1 MHEYLRQILD
11 YRPVCE
17 QEVQDRKMMLR
28 YLELFPDTIGTRQC
42 EIAHMTASS
51 LIFNQDRGKLLMVY
65 HNIYR
70 SWSWTGGHADGE
82 TDLLTT
88 AVREAMEETGLRTVR
103 PIRKEA
109 QSLDILP
116 VWGHF
121 KRGVYVSSHQHLNL
135 TYFLEADEDE
145 EIRVKEDENSGV
157 EWIPLGELEERVTE
171 REMLPV
177 YWKMIERGDGISR
190 K

>member
-11 YRPVCE
+11 YRPACE
-17 QEVQDRKMMLR
+17 QEVRDRKLMLQ

-51 LIFNQDRGKLLMVY
+51 LIFNRDRGKLLMVY

-82 TDLLTT
+82 TDLLMT
-88 AVREAMEETGLRTVR
+88 AVREAKEETGLKEVR
-103 PIRKEA
+103 PIWKEA

-121 KRGVYVSSHQHLNL
+121 KHGRYVSSHQHLNL
-135 TYFLEADEDE
+135 TYFLEADEE
-145 EIRVKEDENSGV
+145 EGLRVKEDENSGV
-157 EWIPLGELEERVTE
+157 TWITIEELEEKVTE
-171 REMLPV
+171 RDMLPV
-177 YWKMIERGDGISR
+177 YEKMIERAFGI
-190 K
+190 

>member
-11 YRPVCE
+11 YRPACE
-17 QEVQDRKMMLR
+17 QEEQDRKLMLR

-51 LIFNQDRGKLLMVY
+51 LIFNEDRGKLLMVY
-65 HNIYR
+65 HNIYQ

-82 TDLLTT
+82 TDLLMT
-88 AVREAMEETGLRTVR
+88 AVREAKEETGLQAVR
-103 PIRKEA
+103 PIREEA

-121 KRGVYVSSHQHLNL
+121 KRGSFVSSHQHLNL
-135 TYFLEADEDE
+135 TYFLEADEE
-145 EIRVKEDENSGV
+145 AELRVKEDENSAV
-157 EWIPLGELEERVTE
+157 AWIALEELREKVTE
-171 REMLPV
+171 REMMPV
-177 YWKMIERGDGISR
+177 YGKMIERMLRGIT
-190 K
+190 

>member
-1 MHEYLRQILD
+1 
-11 YRPVCE
+11 
-17 QEVQDRKMMLR
+17 
-28 YLELFPDTIGTRQC
+28 
-42 EIAHMTASS
+42 
-51 LIFNQDRGKLLMVY
+51 MVY

-82 TDLLTT
+82 TDLLLT
-88 AVREAMEETGLRTVR
+88 AMREAKEETGIKEVR
-103 PIRKEA
+103 PIFCKA

-121 KRGVYVSSHQHLNL
+121 KRGRYVSSHQHLNL
-135 TYFLEADEDE
+135 TYFLEADEE
-145 EIRVKEDENSGV
+145 EVLKVKADENSGV
-157 EWIPLGELEERVTE
+157 VWIPLGELAKRVTE

-177 YWKMIERGDGISR
+177 YEKLIGRMRQRTS

>member
-1 MHEYLRQILD
+1 MHAYERQIREYL
-11 YRPVCE
+11 PACE
-17 QEVQDRKMMLR
+17 QEERDQQLMLQ
-28 YLELFPDTIGTRQC
+28 YLRLFPKTIGTRQC
-42 EIAHMTASS
+42 EIGHMTASS
-51 LIFNQDRGKLLMVY
+51 LIFNEDRGKLLMVY

-82 TDLLTT
+82 TDLLLT
-88 AVREAMEETGLRTVR
+88 AMREAKEETGIKEVR
-103 PIRKEA
+103 PIFCKA

-121 KRGVYVSSHQHLNL
+121 KRGRYVSSHQHLNL
-135 TYFLEADEDE
+135 TYFLEADEE
-145 EIRVKEDENSGV
+145 EVLKVKADENSGV
-157 EWIPLGELEERVTE
+157 VWIPLGELAKRVTE

-177 YWKMIERGDGISR
+177 YEKLIGRMRQRTS

>member
-1 MHEYLRQILD
+1 MYWYQRQILD
-11 YRPVCE
+11 YQPSCE
-17 QEVQDRKMMLR
+17 QEERDRQLMLQ

-51 LIFNQDRGKLLMVY
+51 LIFNKDRGKLLMVY

-82 TDLLTT
+82 QDLLLT
-88 AVREAMEETGLRTVR
+88 AVREAKEETGLMEVR

-109 QSLDILP
+109 QGLHILP

-121 KRGVYVSSHQHLNL
+121 KRGRFVSSHQHLNL
-135 TYFLEADEDE
+135 TYFLEADEE
-145 EIRVKEDENSGV
+145 AKLQMKEDENSGV
-157 EWIPLGELEERVTE
+157 AWIALEELRDMVTE

-177 YWKMIERGDGISR
+177 YEMLIEKAQKLGT
-190 K
+190 

>member
-1 MHEYLRQILD
+1 MYGYQRQILD

-17 QEVQDRKMMLR
+17 QEVQDQRLMLR

-51 LIFNQDRGKLLMVY
+51 LIFNRDRRKLLMVF

-82 TDLLTT
+82 TDLFMT
-88 AVREAMEETGLRTVR
+88 AVREAKEETGLKSVR
-103 PIRKEA
+103 PIVKEA
-109 QSLDILP
+109 QGLDILP

-121 KRGVYVSSHQHLNL
+121 KRGVYVCSHQHLNL
-135 TYFLEADEDE
+135 TYFLEADEE
-145 EIRVKEDENSGV
+145 AELAVKEDENSGAA
-157 EWIPLGELEERVTE
+157 WIPLEELRRKVTE
-171 REMLPV
+171 REMVPV
-177 YWKMIERGDGISR
+177 YEKLIERAL
-190 K
+190 KL

>member
-82 TDLLTT
+82 TDLLMT
-88 AVREAMEETGLRTVR
+88 AVREAMEETGLPDASACCSVR
-103 PIRKEA
+103 PRCSA
-109 QSLDILP
+109 
-116 VWGHF
+116 
-121 KRGVYVSSHQHLNL
+121 
-135 TYFLEADEDE
+135 
-145 EIRVKEDENSGV
+145 
-157 EWIPLGELEERVTE
+157 
-171 REMLPV
+171 RE
-177 YWKMIERGDGISR
+177 
-190 K
+190 